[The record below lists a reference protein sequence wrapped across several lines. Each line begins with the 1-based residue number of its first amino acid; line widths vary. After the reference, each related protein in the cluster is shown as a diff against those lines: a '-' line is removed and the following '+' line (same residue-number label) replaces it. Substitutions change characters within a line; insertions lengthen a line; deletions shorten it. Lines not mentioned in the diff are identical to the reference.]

1 MWQWALIAPL
11 VFASAAYAAWAV
23 APNASRLRFARW
35 LSRRPKLAGVAARLE
50 RAAAP
55 RGSCESCP
63 ASRVGNKRAGQDR
76 RGS

>member
-11 VFASAAYAAWAV
+11 VLASAAYAAWTM
-23 APNASRLRFARW
+23 APNAARLRVARW
-35 LSRRPKLAGVAARLE
+35 LARRAPRARLAARLE

-63 ASRVGNKRAGQDR
+63 ASRVGNKRAEQDR